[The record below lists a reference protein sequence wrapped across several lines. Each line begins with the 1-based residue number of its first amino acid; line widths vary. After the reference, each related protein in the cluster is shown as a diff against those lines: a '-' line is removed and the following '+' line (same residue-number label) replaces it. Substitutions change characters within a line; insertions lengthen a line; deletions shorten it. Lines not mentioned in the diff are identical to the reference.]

1 MSLPVNY
8 KKFMQGDDPANWNGC
23 FQYTTFDS
31 IDFRKYLSPPSFYR
45 SDFRGA
51 IFNNTY
57 FYMINID
64 RSDIV
69 SAVIDN
75 CCFDM
80 CDFGNAGICNT
91 TLSNTKFTKVAQK
104 NAEISRSI
112 FLNCEFEET
121 SFDNSTAFNNKFVK
135 CSFIHCSFRGAGF
148 EDIIFNE
155 CQFESIDLADMT
167 PYKFTFENCD
177 LSNVL
182 LSLDHLGTYLF
193 DKTSIQKTRYKYL
206 DDILD
211 IDELDAP
218 ILNGL
223 LSNMHENGRY
233 YELVN
238 LCIYFSDAIERSF
251 DIKNI
256 LCQSLNSAI
265 SHPHPIERMETIK
278 NLFKAIS
285 FHLSKGQITICN
297 VLAVISWCKLMDKK
311 DIDFDLGF
319 YIEEQAR
326 YLEKTI
332 AFGRYPFSLIINE
345 DLIYGEAVINFCCE
359 LTDTDEAK
367 RQVSA
372 VFSLVQMHVGFSKDM
387 FIIEGVY
394 PGSLIVSVITT
405 SFLAMVILRVVH
417 AAVGHSLQVALEVKT
432 SKVLMRRIE
441 QAQTPE
447 EIKGYLTVLKIDE
460 SSLTNELASYLS
472 SFSRINVSIA
482 DGKKSA
488 GN

>member
-8 KKFMQGDDPANWNGC
+8 KKFVQGDDPANWNGC

-31 IDFRKYLSPPSFYR
+31 VDFRKYISPPSFYR

-57 FYMINID
+57 FYMLNID

-80 CDFGNAGICNT
+80 CDFGNTGICNT
-91 TLSNTKFTKVAQK
+91 TISNTRFTKVAQK

-135 CSFIHCSFRGAGF
+135 CRFTRCSFRGAGF
-148 EDIIFNE
+148 EDITFNE
-155 CQFESIDLADMT
+155 CHFESIDLADMT
-167 PYKFTFENCD
+167 PYKFIFEDCD

-206 DDILD
+206 DDVLD
-211 IDELDAP
+211 IDELNAP

-238 LCIYFSDAIERSF
+238 LCIYFSDAIGRSF

-256 LCQSLNSAI
+256 LCRSLDSAI
-265 SHPHPIERMETIK
+265 NHPHPIERMEIMK
-278 NLFKAIS
+278 NLFKAIP
-285 FHLSKGQITICN
+285 FHFSKGQITVCN
-297 VLAVISWCKLMDKK
+297 VLAVISWCQLIDKK
-311 DIDFDLGF
+311 DLDFDLVF

-326 YLEKTI
+326 YLEKVI
-332 AFGRYPFSLIINE
+332 AFGRYPFSLLIND
-345 DLIYGEAVINFCCE
+345 DLIYSEAVINFCCD
-359 LTDTDEAK
+359 LTDADEAQ
-367 RQVSA
+367 RQVIA
-372 VFSLVQMHVGFSKDM
+372 VFSIIQMHAGFSKNM
-387 FIIEGVY
+387 FVIDGVY
-394 PGSLIVSVITT
+394 PGSLIVRVITT
-405 SFLAMVILRVVH
+405 AFLAMLILRVGH
-417 AAVGHSLQVALEVKT
+417 AAVGNVIQVALEVKACT
-432 SKVLMRRIE
+432 VLMRQIE
-441 QAQTPE
+441 QAQTAE
-447 EIKGYLTVLKIDE
+447 EINGYLTVLKIDE
-460 SSLTNELASYLS
+460 SSLTNELVSYLS

-488 GN
+488 SN